1 MPLPSCEEFLGLRER
16 ISVVVDERPKGPR
29 DCDECI
35 VCGDCGSSELLDLVD
50 AYFYIVGVSG
60 LFRNV
65 VLELDLL
72 VVAKARRVTFELGKV
87 ILKIEKN
94 IGHGFVSRMSNGTD
108 PNNDM
113 RSTNLLYLSKGFHPS
128 GNLRCWAVVK
138 TASTDRKALVQSP
151 QMLFEIGYNV
161 DSKLWPWKYSGSPE
175 LWIRLRFTIL
185 GRSNRTQILKM
196 WLKFGFSG
204 SSLGPIIETSDSR
217 VPTVVDKVDSTEA
230 NGSIKATSP

>member
-1 MPLPSCEEFLGLRER
+1 MMPLPSCEEFLGLRER

-72 VVAKARRVTFELGKV
+72 VVAKARRVTLEPGKV
-87 ILKIEKN
+87 LLKIEKN
-94 IGHGFVSRMSNGTD
+94 IGHGFVSRISNGTD

-113 RSTNLLYLSKGFHPS
+113 SSTNLLYLRKG
-128 GNLRCWAVVK
+128 L
-138 TASTDRKALVQSP
+138 
-151 QMLFEIGYNV
+151 
-161 DSKLWPWKYSGSPE
+161 
-175 LWIRLRFTIL
+175 
-185 GRSNRTQILKM
+185 
-196 WLKFGFSG
+196 
-204 SSLGPIIETSDSR
+204 
-217 VPTVVDKVDSTEA
+217 
-230 NGSIKATSP
+230 